1 MVIELVTGVISCSVV
16 SEVAVYVVVTSGLLG
31 DVSSSLIT
39 ELIRVEVV
47 VSTKSFIVVYSMMSV
62 LELCDIGSA
71 VVSGLFSNVV
81 VALLTMIDVM
91 ILVDVSAVT
100 VLVFVV
106 LVD

>member
-1 MVIELVTGVISCSVV
+1 
-16 SEVAVYVVVTSGLLG
+16 
-31 DVSSSLIT
+31 
-39 ELIRVEVV
+39 
-47 VSTKSFIVVYSMMSV
+47 MMSV